1 MKKILLLI
9 FITTVI
15 LTTSSCTGDKTVKVA
30 VMTVLESGSIVGSSE
45 IDALRLYI
53 KEHNIKNVEVIPFN
67 DGWDPE
73 KIPGVYKEI
82 RKQGIDIIFTSHT
95 STCAIELKK
104 LTDLEKDDV
113 IVFVTGSTTD
123 ELSNIDDNNIRVI
136 QDVEKEQMSIAN
148 YISSNN
154 YKKLMIVRDLDNNKY
169 TEPALKYFLENYTG
183 DYEYMDISIKNIN
196 TQEIEDKFKNTS
208 FDALYTLIGGNQTAS
223 GTIGQLAYI
232 LNPDVTIYFTPWNNA
247 STILETSGESINSS
261 VMANHY
267 DVFDN
272 QGVMQMISNFKD
284 EYGYPPTYNSVH
296 LYRSFDIFMQSL
308 RAGNRKPTDIKNYII
323 QKGEFETPFGNIKFN
338 EFGDTDMDLYF
349 IHDIRGAF

>member
-1 MKKILLLI
+1 MKRFLLLLVI
-9 FITTVI
+9 AFSLLSTV
-15 LTTSSCTGDKTVKVA
+15 SCTSNKTIKVA

-53 KEHNIKNVEVIPFN
+53 KEHNIKNVEIIPFN

-73 KIPGVYKEI
+73 KIPEVYKEI
-82 RKQGIDIIFTSHT
+82 RKQGINIIFTSHT

-148 YISSNN
+148 YINSFN
-154 YKKLMIVRDLDNNKY
+154 YRKLMIIRDLDNNRY
-169 TEPALKYFLENYTG
+169 TEPALKYFLKNYTG

-196 TQEIEDKFKNTS
+196 TQEIEDKLRDTS
-208 FDALYTLIGGNQTAS
+208 FDSLYTLIGGNQTAS

-232 LNPDVTIYFTPWNNA
+232 INPDVTIYFTPWNNA

-272 QGVMQMISNFKD
+272 EGVKEMISNFKD

-296 LYRSFDIFMQSL
+296 LYRAFDIFMQTIKDGK
-308 RAGNRKPTDIKNYII
+308 RTPTEMKKYII
-323 QKGEFETPFGNIKFN
+323 NKGEFETPFGNINFN

-349 IHDIRGAF
+349 IHDIRKAF